1 MKSENVDKR
10 SCKCQIKAK
19 FLDAG
24 ILDQESLIWKLDILT
39 FLSSVSLPIVS
50 PICLGATVPRKELG
64 NLVYLRENPTH

>member
-1 MKSENVDKR
+1 MLIKEAVNAKLR
-10 SCKCQIKAK
+10 SN
-19 FLDAG
+19 FWV
-24 ILDQESLIWKLDILT
+24 QESLIWKLDILT